1 MTKRRSRRPRVR
13 AISGWATIAML
24 SIAVFTVAYLLDT
37 LAPLVDVWA
46 VQRDDVRVERLRT
59 IAATGRQV
67 MFAALVLAVLAFVVW
82 EARARAN
89 VAVLARGRAVRPPTL
104 AERLSFWLWFLP
116 VTNLVLP
123 PIRIAEAAASSVDR
137 NQTARRR
144 MRVLVWL
151 WWVVFM
157 LAVGAF
163 VTGLVTWSASA
174 QEAGE
179 LRTRVE
185 AGQPL
190 DAALAIGLFS
200 RQVTL
205 RLPSAVLFVVAAV
218 LALLM
223 IARVTNAQYARV
235 AKLRG
240 ASQVPIKNL
249 WSGSADWTVDL
260 DPERT
265 AVVPSGALGGTIGA

>member
-1 MTKRRSRRPRVR
+1 
-13 AISGWATIAML
+13 
-24 SIAVFTVAYLLDT
+24 
-37 LAPLVDVWA
+37 
-46 VQRDDVRVERLRT
+46 
-59 IAATGRQV
+59 
-67 MFAALVLAVLAFVVW
+67 
-82 EARARAN
+82 
-89 VAVLARGRAVRPPTL
+89 
-104 AERLSFWLWFLP
+104 
-116 VTNLVLP
+116 
-123 PIRIAEAAASSVDR
+123 
-137 NQTARRR
+137 
-144 MRVLVWL
+144 VLVWL
-151 WWVVFM
+151 WWVALVS
-157 LAVGAF
+157 AVGAF
-163 VTGLVTWSASA
+163 TAGLVVWSASA

-179 LRTRVE
+179 LRTRVV
-185 AGQPL
+185 AGQPF
-190 DAALAIGLFS
+190 DAALAVGLFS

>member
-1 MTKRRSRRPRVR
+1 
-13 AISGWATIAML
+13 ML

-46 VQRDDVRVERLRT
+46 VQRRDPRAEQLRT
-59 IAATGRQV
+59 IAAGGREV
-67 MFAALVLAVLAFVVW
+67 MLGALALAVLTFIVW

-104 AERLSFWLWFLP
+104 AERLSIWLWFLP

-123 PIRIAEAAASSVDR
+123 PIRIAEAAASSVHR
-137 NQTARRR
+137 TRASRRR

-151 WWVVFM
+151 WWVALVS
-157 LAVGAF
+157 AVGAF
-163 VTGLVTWSASA
+163 TAGLVVWSASA

-179 LRTRVE
+179 LRTRVV
-185 AGQPL
+185 AGQPF
-190 DAALAIGLFS
+190 DAALAVGLFS

>member
-1 MTKRRSRRPRVR
+1 
-13 AISGWATIAML
+13 
-24 SIAVFTVAYLLDT
+24 VAYLLDT

-46 VQRDDVRVERLRT
+46 VQRRDPRAEQLRT
-59 IAATGRQV
+59 IAAGGRQV
-67 MFAALVLAVLAFVVW
+67 MLAALGLAVLTFIVW
-82 EARARAN
+82 EARTRAN
-89 VAVLARGRAVRPPTL
+89 VAVLARGRAVRPPSL

-116 VTNLVLP
+116 VTNLLLP
-123 PIRIAEAAASSVDR
+123 PVRIAEAAASSVHR
-137 NQTARRR
+137 NQVSRRR

-151 WWVVFM
+151 WWVV
-157 LAVGAF
+157 LVSAVGALAA
-163 VTGLVTWSASA
+163 GLVVWSASA
-174 QEAGE
+174 QEADQ
-179 LRTRVE
+179 LRTRVV
-185 AGQPL
+185 AGEPL
-190 DAALAIGLFS
+190 DAALAVGLFS

-240 ASQVPIKNL
+240 ASQVHLKAL